1 MVPIARP
8 SPLGFQPENIGPLS
22 GLRHSW
28 DSKYPVGPSDRD
40 LKWIVGDILPITA
53 AVASQ
58 CKRLTDGVGGS
69 FLLLRAEDVH
79 TLFSDINTWIALVAV
94 ADARGAIAVRAIKGH
109 NFISAVK
116 ALQDDVEAAGKAGV
130 PAVAIEGWLRAAAAQ
145 LAPGVNQADFKL
157 PAADRRLQDWANRHV
172 VEQMM
177 QFARLPPSRGGYGIP
192 AGHLSENGWFG
203 AEPDAGPSGSPH
215 PTVERTDSGRP
226 SSSGR
231 PLSAP
236 TARRPEPAAGPQ
248 PRPPRAVLSPPYRPF
263 PTPLVQG
270 EEGFVEVVDDYV
282 LSTFSAG
289 SGNHWPGNQVS
300 PEAPVATSASGR
312 PSPAPS
318 SSGMGSLG
326 EDLRPEAHRLMRLG
340 FGKDLAKASVRAGYA
355 YDLLTSTVSPVA
367 YDEFALGV
375 GEVLTRSGL

>member
-1 MVPIARP
+1 M
-8 SPLGFQPENIGPLS
+8 
-22 GLRHSW
+22 
-28 DSKYPVGPSDRD
+28 GPSDRD

-116 ALQDDVEAAGKAGV
+116 ALQDDVEAAGKAGIPTDV
-130 PAVAIEGWLRAAAAQ
+130 IEGWLRAAAAQ
-145 LAPGVNQADFKL
+145 LAPRVKADFKL

-172 VEQMM
+172 IEQMM
-177 QFARLPPSRGGYGIP
+177 QFARLPLSRGGYGIP

-203 AEPDAGPSGSPH
+203 AEPDAGPR
-215 PTVERTDSGRP
+215 TAERTDSGRP

-231 PLSAP
+231 PPSAP

-263 PTPLVQG
+263 PTPPVQE
-270 EEGFVEVVDDYV
+270 EEGFVEVVNDDA

-289 SGNHWPGNQVS
+289 SGNHWPGNQVDRRRVRLQ
-300 PEAPVATSASGR
+300 PQHPAAPRLLRRRPGWGLSVRTSGR
-312 PSPAPS
+312 
-318 SSGMGSLG
+318 
-326 EDLRPEAHRLMRLG
+326 RLT
-340 FGKDLAKASVRAGYA
+340 A
-355 YDLLTSTVSPVA
+355 
-367 YDEFALGV
+367 
-375 GEVLTRSGL
+375 